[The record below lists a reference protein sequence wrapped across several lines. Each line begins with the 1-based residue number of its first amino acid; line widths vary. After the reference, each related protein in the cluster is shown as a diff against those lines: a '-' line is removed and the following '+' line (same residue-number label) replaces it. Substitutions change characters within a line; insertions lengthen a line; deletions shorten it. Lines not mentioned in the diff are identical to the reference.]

1 MVGVPVDDFGI
12 DVHAVDRAAS
22 HTHAPIVYVDPAA
35 HHPTGAVLSRL
46 RAESLLA
53 VARRR
58 DAVVVEDLSQAGLVL
73 SPGGP
78 GHLDAVRPLA
88 ASDGSVIAVGSLSR
102 TFWAGLRIGWV
113 RAPAP
118 LRGYLLRLR
127 GAADLAPGVPSQ
139 ILAARLLAAAD
150 TGWYDAMRRALRE
163 RRDLLLDGLERH
175 LPRWRR
181 HVPHTGLAMWTTL
194 PVTEADSFAHLA
206 ASRFGVMVTPG
217 TALCFDGRHRDGL
230 RLSFAESPDVLAT
243 AVQRLAL
250 AWDEHTRRMAS
261 GAV

>member
-1 MVGVPVDDFGI
+1 AGI

-58 DAVVVEDLSQAGLVL
+58 DAVVVEDLSQAGLTL

-78 GHLDAVRPLA
+78 GHADAVRPLA
-88 ASDGSVIAVGSLSR
+88 AADGSVIAIGSLSR
-102 TFWAGLRIGWV
+102 TFWAGLRIGWL

-127 GAADLAPGVPSQ
+127 GAADLGPAVPSQ
-139 ILAARLLAAAD
+139 IIAARLLAAAD
-150 TGWYDAMRRALRE
+150 TGWYHDLRRALRE

-175 LPRWRR
+175 LPAWKR
-181 HVPHTGLAMWTTL
+181 HVPPAGLAMWTTL
-194 PVTEADSFAHLA
+194 PVAETDTFAHLA
-206 ASRFGVMVTPG
+206 GNRFGVLVTAG

-230 RLSFAESPDVLAT
+230 RLSFAESPATLGT
-243 AVQRLAL
+243 AVDRLAV
-250 AWDEHTRRMAS
+250 AWEEHSRRLAS
-261 GAV
+261 GVV